1 MWTQIRRAHVLFWT
15 GLALLLALL
24 PAGASAIQPADAA
37 YRGDAHMGRR
47 TATATFRV
55 VHSHVVDFQLSG
67 LDVQDT
73 LVRLYPKWDKVEA
86 ADVQIAYVRRSL
98 TNTFLNEKRR
108 PSSRELVLD
117 ILPETHD
124 PHDATDQLA
133 DRDEIKSLRQQ
144 LRGPK

>member
-1 MWTQIRRAHVLFWT
+1 VWTQIRRAHVLFWT

-67 LDVQDT
+67 LDLQDM
-73 LVRLYPKWDKVEA
+73 LVRHSGRFNGCTTREA
-86 ADVQIAYVRRSL
+86 AHPCVEGRFTAR
-98 TNTFLNEKRR
+98 
-108 PSSRELVLD
+108 
-117 ILPETHD
+117 
-124 PHDATDQLA
+124 
-133 DRDEIKSLRQQ
+133 DRA
-144 LRGPK
+144 RGTVAFGKHGLWRFSARAIGTQR